1 MKQEKQ
7 NKIDAAHLTASAEN
21 FEMNSEADDPTSRPV
36 SMLARSS
43 QPIEHPYWGVIAHDI
58 DGVVHKQSIPID
70 YAHNDNEVIGYLDS
84 LTATPDGLQ
93 ATGRLVSFTPED
105 RAAEVIFK
113 SEKGVPYEASINFA
127 GEPLELENVT
137 EGQTASVNGYE
148 LTGPAVI
155 VRKWTCRG
163 VAVAPYGADQGTSTA
178 LLSNKPQITAKWSNN
193 PMAEEK
199 KFDHEEGH
207 DGPLEPVDGVCPD
220 GYEVSED
227 GTACVAVA
235 EAPADEAPAESETEQ
250 KADAVEMTADAETV
264 ELDEVRRFTEAF
276 GQRGVEML
284 LAGQTFEEA
293 KADHYELMSQQ
304 NAELKTEN
312 ERLRGRLEQIAKL
325 NGEASDDALDFSP
338 APEAAKTGRAGLAS
352 LIKLPN
358 RN

>member
-1 MKQEKQ
+1 MKKPEH
-7 NKIDAAHLTASAEN
+7 IPAAHLTAAADN
-21 FEMNSEADDPTSRPV
+21 LEMNGTADDPTTRPV

-58 DGVVHKQSIPID
+58 EGVVHKESIPID
-70 YAHNDNEVIGYLDS
+70 YAHNDNEVIGVLDN
-84 LTATPDGLQ
+84 LTSTPDGLQ

-105 RAAEVIFK
+105 RAAEVIYK

-127 GEPLELENVT
+127 GEPLELENVN
-137 EGQTASVNGYE
+137 EGESASVNGYE
-148 LTGPAVI
+148 LSGPAVI

-178 LLSNKPQITAKWSNN
+178 LLSNQPEISANWRNK
-193 PMAEEK
+193 PMAQKTNFE
-199 KFDHEEGH
+199 HEEGH
-207 DGPLEPVDGVCPD
+207 EGPPEPVDGVCPE

-227 GTACVAVA
+227 GAACVAVA
-235 EAPADEAPAESETEQ
+235 EAPADDAPAESETEQ
-250 KADAVEMTADAETV
+250 KAEAVEMAAESESV
-264 ELDEVRRFTEAF
+264 ELDELRRFTAAF

-284 LAGQTFEEA
+284 LAGQTFDEA
-293 KADHYELMSQQ
+293 KADHYELISQQ

-312 ERLRGRLEQIAKL
+312 DRLRGQLEQVQKL
-325 NGEASDDALDFSP
+325 NGEAAGDALDFSP
-338 APEAAKTGRAGLAS
+338 AAAAAKTGRAGLAS